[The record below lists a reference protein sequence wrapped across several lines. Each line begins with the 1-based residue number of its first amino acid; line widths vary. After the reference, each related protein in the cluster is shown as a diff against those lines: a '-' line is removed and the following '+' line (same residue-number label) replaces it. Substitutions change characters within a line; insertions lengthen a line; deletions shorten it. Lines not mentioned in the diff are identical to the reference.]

1 MSCSTYFRFT
11 AYYLKPSRDY
21 RAKALQFQDTI
32 VDEISE
38 FNLAIISPITVKGV
52 VSLIAGS
59 VLEPIFA
66 VATLTEL
73 I

>member
-1 MSCSTYFRFT
+1 MNFFQ
-11 AYYLKPSRDY
+11 
-21 RAKALQFQDTI
+21 ALQFQDTI